1 MSRSFSF
8 HGVPISLCGN
18 HEAVA
23 LTEARFSCFP
33 PTPGDTPPATF
44 EFYCPR
50 NGGGHALER
59 TVGEARPFYELPDG
73 EADYFHAAERLYISY
88 YSDRVRA
95 LCDLARGH
103 TLLSYLRPDAYSLYL
118 ASHPFVTL
126 PLIELL
132 KRRGL
137 YNLHAAGLAING
149 QGFIVS
155 GNSGA
160 GKTTLAV
167 ALVRAGFDFL
177 SDDML
182 FLTAGRDGLRILG
195 FPDQSDVADET
206 VTMFPELRA
215 ALNPAGLRVGPKSQ
229 IRVEEFYRADI
240 IWECR
245 PAVVIFPRIGHRE
258 RSELIPLEADEALLE
273 LLPNLFLTEAA
284 SSQAHLDALTRLAR
298 EARCFRLETGRDF
311 DSLADR
317 LRGLVAAT

>member
-1 MSRSFSF
+1 VTRSYSF

-18 HEAVA
+18 KEAVELA
-23 LTEARFSCFP
+23 EARFSCFP
-33 PTPGDTPPATF
+33 SAADDVAPATF
-44 EFYCPR
+44 EFCCPR
-50 NGGGHALER
+50 NGEGHAIER
-59 TVGEARPFYELPDG
+59 PAGEARPFYELPEG
-73 EADYFHAAERLYISY
+73 EANYYHASERLYISY
-88 YSDRVRA
+88 YGDGVRA
-95 LCDLARGH
+95 LCDLPRGH
-103 TLLSYLRPDAYSLYL
+103 TRLSYLQPDAYSLYL
-118 ASHPFVTL
+118 ASHPFLTL

-149 QGFIVS
+149 QGFLLS

-167 ALVRAGFDFL
+167 ALARAGFDFL

-182 FLTAGRDGLRILG
+182 FAAVGRDGLRILA

-206 VTMFPELRA
+206 VSMFPELRA
-215 ALNPAGLRVGPKSQ
+215 AINPAGLRVGPKSQ
-229 IRVEEFYRADI
+229 IRVEEFYRADV

-245 PAVVIFPRIGHRE
+245 PAVVIFPRIGQTE
-258 RSELIPLEADEALLE
+258 RSDLTLLNPDEALLE

-284 SSQAHLDALTRLAR
+284 SSQAHLNVLTRLAQ
-298 EARCFRLETGRDF
+298 ETRCYRLETGRDF
-311 DSLADR
+311 DALAEC